1 VAATECPS
9 PANISVVVASLVGPP
24 FIDNCLASLEEQAR
38 AVGAEVIVVACGD
51 DAYAQRLRQQ
61 FPWVHVVHQP
71 AREGVPELRGRGVQA
86 AKGDVIA
93 IIEEHCTAAP
103 NWLRTIQAFRPCEA
117 HGVIGGPVVDHA
129 YSRLRDWVVYF
140 CEYNGAMPPA
150 PDGPVFELNGA
161 NIAYTRQLLIDHRDL
176 LAKGY
181 WEAALHPVLL
191 AEGVKFVSVP
201 GMMVHHRGPFQFG
214 YYLRQRYWFSRA
226 FAGAR
231 ARKLP
236 AWRRLAYLVA
246 APLVPPLLLARMAQ
260 RVWRKRC
267 HVGKFAM
274 ALPLFVPALTS
285 LVAGEWIGYL
295 LGPGDALA
303 KVE

>member
-1 VAATECPS
+1 V
-9 PANISVVVASLVGPP
+9 IASLVGPP
-24 FIDNCLASLEEQAR
+24 FIDNCLESLEEQAR
-38 AVGAEVIVVACGD
+38 ELDTEVIVIACGD
-51 DAYAQRLRQQ
+51 DAYAQRLRDRY
-61 FPWVHVVHQP
+61 PWVRILHQST
-71 AREGVPELRGRGVQA
+71 REGVPELRRRGVEA
-86 AKGDVIA
+86 ANGDVVA
-93 IIEEHCTAAP
+93 VIEEHCTASP
-103 NWLRTIQAFRPCEA
+103 NWLRIIQAG
-117 HGVIGGPVVDHA
+117 HGSTGLKPVPQVIGGPVVDHA

-140 CEYNGAMPPA
+140 CEYNGALPPA
-150 PDGPVFELNGA
+150 PDGEVGDLNGA
-161 NIAYTRQLLIDHRDL
+161 NIAYMRQVLLDHKDL

-181 WEAALHPVLL
+181 WEASLHPVLL
-191 AEGVKFVSVP
+191 AEGVRFLSVP
-201 GMMVHHRGPFQFG
+201 SMVVHHRGPFEFG

-236 AWRRLAYLVA
+236 VWQRLAYLVA

-267 HVGKFAM
+267 HVGKFAL

-295 LGPGDALA
+295 LGPGDALG